1 MNPNPEL
8 LVNSEKETI
17 LESIKEE
24 LELCD
29 KFYFSVAFITTNA
42 IALLIDLLL
51 KLERRGVKGIILT
64 SSYLNFTQPLALKR
78 SQKFKNIKLKIATK
92 NNFHSKGYLFKRGDS
107 YNLIV
112 GSSNLTANALL
123 KNSELNLKISA
134 QKDSEIIDSFFNY
147 FKKEFNLASEVDE
160 RFLIDY
166 ERIYLKNR
174 VFQKSIESKIEKI
187 SANSMQIEALA
198 NIQKSI
204 KLPSKEILT
213 AKPFVGKVEYEN
225 AADKEILSMKFVELN
240 EADGS
245 FLADVHLSN
254 DIRCQITGRI
264 EQQAPYT
271 MLFLKQVGEQQDFV
285 LDLSPALPYLKNG
298 ELIIESVDPKQYWR
312 LK

>member
-1 MNPNPEL
+1 MYYRFL
-8 LVNSEKETI
+8 WI
-17 LESIKEE
+17 
-24 LELCD
+24 
-29 KFYFSVAFITTNA
+29 
-42 IALLIDLLL
+42 
-51 KLERRGVKGIILT
+51 
-64 SSYLNFTQPLALKR
+64 PLAL
-78 SQKFKNIKLKIATK
+78 L
-92 NNFHSKGYLFKRGDS
+92 LFSCGPS
-107 YNLIV
+107 A
-112 GSSNLTANALL
+112 SPEEQAAWETAEKANSLAAL
-123 KNSELNLKISA
+123 
-134 QKDSEIIDSFFNY
+134 DSFVLQYPEHNFQEELAA
-147 FKKEFNLASEVDE
+147 KKERLLFAEAKME
-160 RFLIDY
+160 
-166 ERIYLKNR
+166 NR
-174 VFQKSIESKIEKI
+174 VYHYKKYLAEFPEGKRKAEAQ
-187 SANSMQIEALA
+187 EALA

-271 MLFLKQVGEQQDFV
+271 MLFLKQVGEQQDFI